1 MKLRRSV
8 TSVFIAA
15 VLGLFVSVSPAQAV
29 PVTFAT
35 VNSYSGFGQ
44 ILLDTTTFNL
54 SSNDIVT
61 AYAAADPFKV
71 SSPGQFT
78 LQAPLVFGPLSA
90 VLQLDDVAPS
100 GVLDPTTTIFGAGQF
115 RYGIDLG
122 ALSFPWLSASFSQ
135 AFLQLTPDLLTGTL
149 FNLGGTTYAGQGF
162 DITGLQST
170 GGSFAFNLGNAGFIT
185 DPQGQ
190 LLGVTYEIT
199 SGVLVAEQLAA
210 VPEPASMLLLGVGLL
225 AVGAGV
231 RAQRRKKIE

>member
-15 VLGLFVSVSPAQAV
+15 VFGLFVSVAPAQAV

-35 VNSYSGFGQ
+35 VNSYDGFGQ
-44 ILLDTTTFNL
+44 ILLDTSTFGL
-54 SSNDIVT
+54 SSNDITT
-61 AYAAADPFKV
+61 AYAPSDPFKV
-71 SSPGQFT
+71 SSPGEFT
-78 LQAPLVFGPLSA
+78 LQVPLVFGPLSA
-90 VLQLDDVAPS
+90 VLQLDDVAPT
-100 GVLDPTTTIFGAGQF
+100 GLLDPTTAVYGPGQF

-135 AFLQLTPDLLTGTL
+135 MFLALTPDLLTGTL
-149 FNLGGTTYAGQGF
+149 FNLGGITYAGQGF
-162 DITGLQST
+162 DITGLQAT
-170 GGSFAFNLGNAGFIT
+170 GGSFSFALAASDFIT

-190 LLGVTYEIT
+190 LLGISYEIT
-199 SGVLVAEQLAA
+199 DGVLVAEQLSA

-231 RAQRRKKIE
+231 RAQRRKKVE